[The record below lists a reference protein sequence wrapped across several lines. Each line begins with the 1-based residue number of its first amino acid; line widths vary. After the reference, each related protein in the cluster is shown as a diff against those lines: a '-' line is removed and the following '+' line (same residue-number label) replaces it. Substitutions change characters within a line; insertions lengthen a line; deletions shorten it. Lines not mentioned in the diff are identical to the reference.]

1 MNKSKV
7 EETKDRAGEDY
18 WSSVWKNTALPEP
31 INPLNHQLKN
41 HIIKEFDKVFKKV
54 LGNFNLKDKK
64 ILEVGCGNSVW
75 LPYLARTYNLV
86 PTGLDYSEFGC
97 EQERRIFQRDAIKGE
112 VYCADMFNPPSEL
125 LGSFDIVLSMGV
137 VEHFD
142 DTAAAIMSLKK
153 FLKKDGMIITTIPN
167 NTGLLGWLQKVINKP
182 IYDIHNIIDKE
193 DLERAHLKNEFDIVF
208 SEYVVGVGLH
218 VNLDAKDEPVRNLKL
233 KKWVVKVLSLI
244 TTFFWFFETHIFRI
258 PPSRK
263 FSPAVILIAKSKI

>member
-1 MNKSKV
+1 MSKSDI

-18 WSSVWKNTALPEP
+18 WSSVWKNTELPEP
-31 INPLNHQLKN
+31 INPLNKGLKN
-41 HIIKEFDKVFKKV
+41 HIIIEFDKIFKKV
-54 LGNFNLKDKK
+54 LGNFDLKGKK

-75 LPYLARTYNLV
+75 LPYLSKTFNLV

-112 VYCADMFNPPSEL
+112 VYCADMFNPPVEL

-142 DTAAAIMSLKK
+142 DTSAAIMSLKK

-167 NTGLLGWLQKVINKP
+167 NTGLLGWLQKIINKP

-193 DLERAHLKNEFDIVF
+193 DLEKAHFKNNFNVIF

-218 VNLDAKDEPVRNLKL
+218 VNLDAKDEPVRKLKL
-233 KKWVVKVLSLI
+233 KKWIVKVLSLI
-244 TTFFWFFETHIFRI
+244 TTCFWFFEMNIFRI
-258 PPSRK
+258 PPSK
-263 FSPAVILIAKSKI
+263 MFSPAVILIANTKS